1 MNSLFKSS
9 NTDSTSNNST
19 SNTILTIQK
28 VIEYQSAP
36 QRSEEWFEQRRQHL
50 TSSDLGTVL
59 GLNKYKT
66 CATLFHEKCSKSE
79 NKTMSDSKAIQH
91 GVFYE
96 NEAIQM
102 YCKLLGRKNYE
113 IGLVPY
119 DTFNVSY
126 NHNEMDLSFLA
137 GSVDGVT
144 IGNTP
149 NSINV
154 IEVKCPYRRKIKMGE
169 IPLNYY
175 PQLQMN
181 IHILNVQFGDFVE
194 YVPIGTQG
202 NSEPLMNIVR
212 IYRDD
217 RWLTYVYPTLRTFW
231 NNVIEQRK
239 NSCFSNI

>member
-1 MNSLFKSS
+1 MNNLSYNVSS
-9 NTDSTSNNST
+9 NMHT
-19 SNTILTIQK
+19 TILTIEQ
-28 VIEYQSAP
+28 VIEHHCAP
-36 QRSEEWFEQRRQHL
+36 QRSDEWFEQRRQHL

-59 GLNKYKT
+59 GLNKYKSSK
-66 CATLFHEKCSKSE
+66 TLLHEKCSKNE
-79 NKTMSDSKAIQH
+79 NKILTDSKAIQH

-96 NEAIQM
+96 TEAIDM
-102 YCKLLGRKNYE
+102 YCKVLGRKNYE

-126 NHNEMDLSFLA
+126 NHNDMDLSFLA

-144 IGNTP
+144 IGDTP

-154 IEVKCPYRRKIKMGE
+154 IEVKCPYRRKIKHGE
-169 IPLNYY
+169 IPMNYY

-202 NSEPLMNIVR
+202 NSEPIMNIVR

-217 RWLTYVYPTLRTFW
+217 RWLRYVYPILRTFW
-231 NNVIEQRK
+231 ENVIEQRK
-239 NSCFSNI
+239 NS